1 MLFFLLF
8 RCVQRRRRCGSTF
21 KAAAAHKNASPVLE
35 RRLGA
40 TSAAQMTTEKP
51 NNHMDHVC
59 DKGYVSDFHNGLVQ
73 TPIAFKK
80 AMQIP
85 DAKAAAGKEWETSK
99 HQAAWDL
106 KNVTPKSDAVQKAK
120 VGRKIC
126 SLRILVDLC
135 NLKHAE
141 LAKLL
146 ERTNGASC
154 SGWTTAKTTVDTEQ
168 PSRSKELQLCK
179 WQQQDSWMQFPDSWH
194 GG

>member
-1 MLFFLLF
+1 
-8 RCVQRRRRCGSTF
+8 
-21 KAAAAHKNASPVLE
+21 
-35 RRLGA
+35 
-40 TSAAQMTTEKP
+40 
-51 NNHMDHVC
+51 MDHIG
-59 DKGYVSDFHNGLVQ
+59 DKGYVSDFHNGLMQ

-106 KNVTPKSDAVQKAK
+106 KNVTPKSDAVQQAK

-126 SLRILVDLC
+126 PFRIRMDLC
-135 NLKHAE
+135 NLKHSE
-141 LAKLL
+141 LAKHH
-146 ERTNGASC
+146 ERTGRASC
-154 SGWTTAKTTVDTEQ
+154 SWGTTSKTTVDTEQ

-179 WQQQDSWMQFPDSWH
+179 CQHQDSWMQFPDSWH